1 MPLLQEKDRIIVR
14 EKFEKEL
21 KDEVTILLFKKTA
34 AGIWTPNEDEDL
46 VCRYCKETEELYK
59 EVTELSDLLK
69 LEAYTIEDNKE
80 KFDEYKVE
88 RIPTVVIKGHN
99 KGLIRFVGI
108 PAGYEFATLL
118 EDLIDA
124 SRDKVDLKERNRR
137 KVEAV
142 KEPLHIQ
149 VFVTPTCPYCPRAV
163 RIAHKMAFINENI
176 MGDMVEAS
184 EFPNL
189 SEKYGVYAVP
199 KIIVND
205 KVEFEGALPEDQFIA
220 QVLKAVERNN

>member
-1 MPLLQEKDRIIVR
+1 MPLLQEKDRIVVR

-21 KDEVTILLFKKTA
+21 KDEVTILLFKKTS

-59 EVTELSDLLK
+59 EVIELSDLLK
-69 LEAYTIEDNKE
+69 LETYTIENNKE

-88 RIPTVVIKGHN
+88 RIPTAVIKGHN

-124 SRDKVDLKERNRR
+124 SRGKVDLKERNKR

-163 RIAHKMAFINENI
+163 RIAHKMAFLNENI
-176 MGDMVEAS
+176 MADMVEAS

-199 KIIVND
+199 KIVVND
-205 KVEFEGALPEDQFIA
+205 KVEFEGALPEDQFIRE
-220 QVLKAVERNN
+220 VLKAVEKNN

>member
-1 MPLLQEKDRIIVR
+1 MPLLQEKDRIVVR

-21 KDEVTILLFKKTA
+21 KDEVTILLFKKTS

-59 EVTELSDLLK
+59 EVIELSDLLK
-69 LEAYTIEDNKE
+69 LETYTIENNKE

-88 RIPTVVIKGHN
+88 RIPTAVIKGHN

-108 PAGYEFATLL
+108 PAGYEFTTLL

-124 SRDKVDLKERNRR
+124 SKGKVDLKERNKR

-163 RIAHKMAFINENI
+163 RIAHKMAFLNENI
-176 MGDMVEAS
+176 LADMVEAS

-199 KIIVND
+199 KIVVND
-205 KVEFEGALPEDQFIA
+205 KVEFEGALPEDQFIRE
-220 QVLKAVERNN
+220 VLKAVEKNN

>member
-1 MPLLQEKDRIIVR
+1 MPLLQEKDRIVVR

-21 KDEVTILLFKKTA
+21 KDEVTILLFKKTS

-59 EVTELSDLLK
+59 EVIELSDLLK
-69 LEAYTIEDNKE
+69 LETYTIENNKE

-88 RIPTVVIKGHN
+88 RIPTAVIKGHN

-108 PAGYEFATLL
+108 PAGYEFTTLL

-124 SRDKVDLKERNRR
+124 SKGKVDLKERNKR
-137 KVEAV
+137 KIEAV
-142 KEPLHIQ
+142 KESLHIQ
-149 VFVTPTCPYCPRAV
+149 VFITPTCPYCPRAV
-163 RIAHKMAFINENI
+163 RIAHKMAFLNENI
-176 MGDMVEAS
+176 MADMVEAS

-199 KIIVND
+199 KIVVND
-205 KVEFEGALPEDQFIA
+205 KVEFEGALPEDQFIRE
-220 QVLKAVERNN
+220 VLKAVEKNN

>member
-1 MPLLQEKDRIIVR
+1 
-14 EKFEKEL
+14 
-21 KDEVTILLFKKTA
+21 
-34 AGIWTPNEDEDL
+34 
-46 VCRYCKETEELYK
+46 
-59 EVTELSDLLK
+59 
-69 LEAYTIEDNKE
+69 
-80 KFDEYKVE
+80 
-88 RIPTVVIKGHN
+88 
-99 KGLIRFVGI
+99 
-108 PAGYEFATLL
+108 
-118 EDLIDA
+118 
-124 SRDKVDLKERNRR
+124 VDLKERNRR

-142 KEPLHIQ
+142 KEPLNIQ
-149 VFVTPTCPYCPRAV
+149 VFVTPTCPYCPRAA

-220 QVLKAVERNN
+220 QVLKAVEKNN

>member
-1 MPLLQEKDRIIVR
+1 MPLLQEKDRIVVR

-34 AGIWTPNEDEDL
+34 AGIWTPNEDEDF
-46 VCRYCKETEELYK
+46 VCRYCKETEELYN
-59 EVTELSDLLK
+59 EVSELSDLLK
-69 LEAYTIEDNKE
+69 LEAYAVEDDKE
-80 KFDEYKVE
+80 IFDEYKVE
-88 RIPTVVIKGHN
+88 RIPTVIIKGHN

-124 SRDKVDLKERNRR
+124 SRGKVDLKERNRR

-163 RIAHKMAFINENI
+163 RVAHKMAFINENI
-176 MGDMVEAS
+176 MADMVEAS

-199 KIIVND
+199 KMIIND
-205 KVEFEGALPEDQFIA
+205 KVEFEGALPEDQFISN
-220 QVLKAVERNN
+220 VLKAVEKNN

>member
-1 MPLLQEKDRIIVR
+1 MPLLQEKDRILVR

-21 KDEVTILLFKKTA
+21 KDEVTILLFKKTS

-59 EVTELSDLLK
+59 EVIELSDLLK
-69 LEAYTIEDNKE
+69 LETYTIENNKE

-88 RIPTVVIKGHN
+88 RIPTAVIKGHN

-124 SRDKVDLKERNRR
+124 SRGKVDLKERNKR

-163 RIAHKMAFINENI
+163 RIAHKMAFLNENI
-176 MGDMVEAS
+176 MADMVEAS

-199 KIIVND
+199 KIVVND
-205 KVEFEGALPEDQFIA
+205 KVEFEGALPEDQFIRE
-220 QVLKAVERNN
+220 VLKAVEKNN

>member
-1 MPLLQEKDRIIVR
+1 MPLLQEKDRIVVR

-21 KDEVTILLFKKTA
+21 KDEVIILLFKKTS

-59 EVTELSDLLK
+59 EVIELSDLLK
-69 LEAYTIEDNKE
+69 LETYTIENNKE

-88 RIPTVVIKGHN
+88 RIPTAVIKGHN

-124 SRDKVDLKERNRR
+124 SRGKVDLKERNKR

-163 RIAHKMAFINENI
+163 RIAHKMAFLNENI
-176 MGDMVEAS
+176 MADMVEAS

-199 KIIVND
+199 KIVVND
-205 KVEFEGALPEDQFIA
+205 KVEFEGALPEDQFIRE
-220 QVLKAVERNN
+220 VLKAVEKNN

>member
-1 MPLLQEKDRIIVR
+1 MPLLQEKDRIVVR

-21 KDEVTILLFKKTA
+21 KDEVTILLFKKTS

-59 EVTELSDLLK
+59 EVIELSDLLK
-69 LEAYTIEDNKE
+69 LETYTIENNKE

-88 RIPTVVIKGHN
+88 RIPTAVIKGHN
-99 KGLIRFVGI
+99 KGIIRFVGI

-124 SRDKVDLKERNRR
+124 SRGKVDLKERNKR

-163 RIAHKMAFINENI
+163 RIAHKMAFLNENI
-176 MGDMVEAS
+176 MADMVEAS

-205 KVEFEGALPEDQFIA
+205 KVEFEGALPEDQFIRE
-220 QVLKAVERNN
+220 VLKAVEKNN

>member
-1 MPLLQEKDRIIVR
+1 MPLLQEKDRIVVR

-88 RIPTVVIKGHN
+88 RTPTVVIKGHN

-124 SRDKVDLKERNRR
+124 SRGKVDLKERNRR

-149 VFVTPTCPYCPRAV
+149 VFVTPTCPYCPRAA

-199 KIIVND
+199 KIIIND
-205 KVEFEGALPEDQFIA
+205 KVEFEGALPEDQFISN
-220 QVLKAVERNN
+220 VLKAVEKNN

>member
-1 MPLLQEKDRIIVR
+1 MPLLQEKDRIVVR

-21 KDEVTILLFKKTA
+21 KDEVTILLFKKTS

-59 EVTELSDLLK
+59 EVIELSDLLK
-69 LEAYTIEDNKE
+69 LETYTIENNKE

-88 RIPTVVIKGHN
+88 RIPTAVIKGHN

-108 PAGYEFATLL
+108 PAGYEFTTLL

-124 SRDKVDLKERNRR
+124 SRGKVDLKERNKR

-142 KEPLHIQ
+142 NESLHIQ

-163 RIAHKMAFINENI
+163 RIAHKMAFLNENI
-176 MGDMVEAS
+176 MADMVEAS

-199 KIIVND
+199 KIVVND
-205 KVEFEGALPEDQFIA
+205 KVEFEGALPEDQFIRE
-220 QVLKAVERNN
+220 VLKAVEKNN

>member
-1 MPLLQEKDRIIVR
+1 MPLLQEKDRIVVR

-34 AGIWTPNEDEDL
+34 AGIWTPNEDEDF
-46 VCRYCKETEELYK
+46 VCRYCKETEELYN
-59 EVTELSDLLK
+59 EVSELSDLLK
-69 LEAYTIEDNKE
+69 LEAYAVEDDKE
-80 KFDEYKVE
+80 IFDEYKVE

-124 SRDKVDLKERNRR
+124 SRGKVDLKERNRR

-163 RIAHKMAFINENI
+163 RVAHKMAFINENI
-176 MGDMVEAS
+176 MADMVEAS

-199 KIIVND
+199 KMIIND
-205 KVEFEGALPEDQFIA
+205 KVEFEGALPEDQFISN
-220 QVLKAVERNN
+220 VLKAVEKNN

>member
-21 KDEVTILLFKKTA
+21 KDEVTILLFKKVG

-46 VCRYCKETEELYK
+46 VCKYCKETEELYK
-59 EVTELSDLLK
+59 EVSELSPLLK
-69 LEAYTIEDNKE
+69 LESYDIEKDKE
-80 KFDEYKVE
+80 EAKKYKVE
-88 RIPTVVIKGHN
+88 RIPTAIIKGHN

-124 SRDKVDLKERNRR
+124 SRGEVDLKQKNR
-137 KVEAV
+137 KEVEAV
-142 KEPLHIQ
+142 KQPLHIQ

-163 RIAHKMAFINENI
+163 RTAHKMAFINENI

-199 KIIVND
+199 KIVVND
-205 KVEFEGALPEDQFIA
+205 KVEFEGALPEDQFIRE
-220 QVLKAVERNN
+220 VLKAVE

>member
-1 MPLLQEKDRIIVR
+1 MPLLQEKDRTVVR

-34 AGIWTPNEDEDL
+34 AGIWTPNEDEDF
-46 VCRYCKETEELYK
+46 VCRYCKETEELYN
-59 EVTELSDLLK
+59 EVSELSDLLK
-69 LEAYTIEDNKE
+69 LEAYAVEDNKE
-80 KFDEYKVE
+80 IFDEYKVE

-118 EDLIDA
+118 EDLIDT
-124 SRDKVDLKERNRR
+124 SRGKVDLKERNRR

-163 RIAHKMAFINENI
+163 RVAHKMAFINENI
-176 MGDMVEAS
+176 MADMVEAS
-184 EFPNL
+184 EFSNL

-199 KIIVND
+199 KMIIND
-205 KVEFEGALPEDQFIA
+205 KVEFEGALPEDQFISN
-220 QVLKAVERNN
+220 VLKAVEKNN

>member
-1 MPLLQEKDRIIVR
+1 MPLLQEKDRIVVR

-21 KDEVTILLFKKTA
+21 KDEVTILLFKKTS

-59 EVTELSDLLK
+59 EVIELSDLLK
-69 LEAYTIEDNKE
+69 LETYTIENNKE

-88 RIPTVVIKGHN
+88 RIPTAVIKGHN

-108 PAGYEFATLL
+108 PAGYEFTTLL

-124 SRDKVDLKERNRR
+124 SRGKVDLKERNKR

-163 RIAHKMAFINENI
+163 RIAHKMAFLNENI
-176 MGDMVEAS
+176 LADMVEAS

-199 KIIVND
+199 KIVVND
-205 KVEFEGALPEDQFIA
+205 KVEFEGALPEDQFIRE
-220 QVLKAVERNN
+220 VLKAVEKNN

>member
-88 RIPTVVIKGHN
+88 RIPTVVIKGRN

-124 SRDKVDLKERNRR
+124 SRGKVDLKERNRR

>member
-1 MPLLQEKDRIIVR
+1 MPLLQEKDRIVVR

-21 KDEVTILLFKKTA
+21 KDEVTILLFKKTS

-59 EVTELSDLLK
+59 EVIELSDLLK
-69 LEAYTIEDNKE
+69 LETYTIENNKE

-88 RIPTVVIKGHN
+88 RIPTAVIKGHN

-108 PAGYEFATLL
+108 PAGYEFTTLL

-124 SRDKVDLKERNRR
+124 SKGKVDLKERNKR

-163 RIAHKMAFINENI
+163 RIAHKMAFLNENI
-176 MGDMVEAS
+176 MADMVEAS

-199 KIIVND
+199 KIVVND
-205 KVEFEGALPEDQFIA
+205 KVEFEGALPEDQFIRE
-220 QVLKAVERNN
+220 VLKAVEKNN

>member
-1 MPLLQEKDRIIVR
+1 MPLLQEKDRIVVR

-124 SRDKVDLKERNRR
+124 SRGKIDLKERNRR

-220 QVLKAVERNN
+220 QVLKAVEKNN

>member
-1 MPLLQEKDRIIVR
+1 MPLLQEKDRIVVR

-34 AGIWTPNEDEDL
+34 VGIWTPNEDEDF
-46 VCRYCKETEELYK
+46 VCRYCKETEELYN
-59 EVTELSDLLK
+59 EVSELSDLLK
-69 LEAYTIEDNKE
+69 LEAYAVEDNKE
-80 KFDEYKVE
+80 IFDEYKVE
-88 RIPTVVIKGHN
+88 RIPTVIIKGHN

-124 SRDKVDLKERNRR
+124 SRGKVDLKERNRR

-220 QVLKAVERNN
+220 QVLKAVEKNN

>member
-1 MPLLQEKDRIIVR
+1 MPLLQEKDRIVVR

-21 KDEVTILLFKKTA
+21 KDEVTILLFKKTS

-59 EVTELSDLLK
+59 EVIELSDLLK
-69 LEAYTIEDNKE
+69 LETYTIENNKE

-88 RIPTVVIKGHN
+88 RIPTAVIKGHN

-124 SRDKVDLKERNRR
+124 SRGKVDLKERNKR

-163 RIAHKMAFINENI
+163 RIAHKMAFLNENI
-176 MGDMVEAS
+176 LADMVEAS

-199 KIIVND
+199 KIVVND
-205 KVEFEGALPEDQFIA
+205 KVEFEGALPEDQFIRE
-220 QVLKAVERNN
+220 VLKAVEKNN

>member
-1 MPLLQEKDRIIVR
+1 MPLLQEKDRIVVR

-34 AGIWTPNEDEDL
+34 VGIWAPNEDEDF
-46 VCRYCKETEELYK
+46 VCRYCKETEELYN
-59 EVTELSDLLK
+59 EVSELSDLLK
-69 LEAYTIEDNKE
+69 LEAYAVEDNKE
-80 KFDEYKVE
+80 IFDEYKVE

-124 SRDKVDLKERNRR
+124 SRGKVDLKERNRR

-163 RIAHKMAFINENI
+163 RVAHKMAFINENI
-176 MGDMVEAS
+176 MADMVEAS

-199 KIIVND
+199 KMIIND
-205 KVEFEGALPEDQFIA
+205 KVEFEGALPEDQFISN
-220 QVLKAVERNN
+220 VLKAVEKNN

>member
-1 MPLLQEKDRIIVR
+1 MPLLQEKDRIVVR

-34 AGIWTPNEDEDL
+34 AGIWTPNEDEDF
-46 VCRYCKETEELYK
+46 VCRYCKETEELYN
-59 EVTELSDLLK
+59 EVSELSDLLK
-69 LEAYTIEDNKE
+69 LEAYAVEDDKE
-80 KFDEYKVE
+80 IFDEYKVE

-124 SRDKVDLKERNRR
+124 SRGKVDLKERNRR

-176 MGDMVEAS
+176 MADMVEAS

-199 KIIVND
+199 KMIIND
-205 KVEFEGALPEDQFIA
+205 KVEFEGALPEDQFISN
-220 QVLKAVERNN
+220 VLKAVEKNN

>member
-1 MPLLQEKDRIIVR
+1 MPLLQEKDRIVVR

-21 KDEVTILLFKKTA
+21 KDEVTILLFKKTS

-59 EVTELSDLLK
+59 EVIELSDLLK
-69 LEAYTIEDNKE
+69 LETYTIENNKE

-88 RIPTVVIKGHN
+88 RIPTAVIKGHN

-108 PAGYEFATLL
+108 PAGYEFTTLL

-124 SRDKVDLKERNRR
+124 SKGKVDLKERNKR
-137 KVEAV
+137 KIEAV
-142 KEPLHIQ
+142 KESLHIQ
-149 VFVTPTCPYCPRAV
+149 VFITPTCPYCPRAV
-163 RIAHKMAFINENI
+163 RIAHKMAFLNENI
-176 MGDMVEAS
+176 LADMVEAS

-199 KIIVND
+199 KIVVND
-205 KVEFEGALPEDQFIA
+205 KVEFEGALPEDQFIRE
-220 QVLKAVERNN
+220 VLKAVEKNN

>member
-1 MPLLQEKDRIIVR
+1 MPLLQEKDRIVVR

-34 AGIWTPNEDEDL
+34 VGIWTPNEDEDF
-46 VCRYCKETEELYK
+46 VCRYCKETEELYN
-59 EVTELSDLLK
+59 EVSELSDLLK
-69 LEAYTIEDNKE
+69 LEAYAVEDNKE
-80 KFDEYKVE
+80 IFDEYKVE
-88 RIPTVVIKGHN
+88 RIPTVIIKGHN

-124 SRDKVDLKERNRR
+124 SRGKIDLKERNRR

-220 QVLKAVERNN
+220 QVLKAVEKNN

>member
-1 MPLLQEKDRIIVR
+1 MPLLQEKDRIVVR

-21 KDEVTILLFKKTA
+21 KDEVTILLFKKTS

-59 EVTELSDLLK
+59 EVIELSDLLK
-69 LEAYTIEDNKE
+69 LETYTIENNKE

-88 RIPTVVIKGHN
+88 RIPTAVIKGHN

-108 PAGYEFATLL
+108 PAGYEFTTLL

-124 SRDKVDLKERNRR
+124 SRGKVDLKERNKR

-163 RIAHKMAFINENI
+163 RIAHKMAFLNENI
-176 MGDMVEAS
+176 MADMVEAS

-199 KIIVND
+199 KIVVND
-205 KVEFEGALPEDQFIA
+205 KVEFEGALPEDQFIRE
-220 QVLKAVERNN
+220 VLKAVEKNN

>member
-1 MPLLQEKDRIIVR
+1 MPLLQEKDRIVVR

-21 KDEVTILLFKKTA
+21 KDEVTILLFKKRA
-34 AGIWTPNEDEDL
+34 SGIWTPNEDEDL

-59 EVTELSDLLK
+59 EVIELSDLLK
-69 LEAYTIEDNKE
+69 LETYTIENNKE

-88 RIPTVVIKGHN
+88 RIPTAVIKGHN

-124 SRDKVDLKERNRR
+124 SKGKVDLKERNKR

-163 RIAHKMAFINENI
+163 RIAHKMAFLNENI
-176 MGDMVEAS
+176 LADMVEAS

-199 KIIVND
+199 KIVVND
-205 KVEFEGALPEDQFIA
+205 KVEFEGALPEDQFIRE
-220 QVLKAVERNN
+220 VLKAVEKNN

>member
-1 MPLLQEKDRIIVR
+1 MPLLQEKDRMIVR
-14 EKFEKEL
+14 EKFEKAL
-21 KDEVTILLFKKTA
+21 KDEVTILLFKKTSV
-34 AGIWTPNEDEDL
+34 GIWTPNEVEDL

-59 EVTELSDLLK
+59 EVIELSDLLK
-69 LEAYTIEDNKE
+69 LETYTIENNKE
-80 KFDEYKVE
+80 KFGEYKVE
-88 RIPTVVIKGHN
+88 RIPTAVIKGHN

-108 PAGYEFATLL
+108 PAGYEFTTLL
-118 EDLIDA
+118 EDLIDV
-124 SRDKVDLKERNRR
+124 SRGKFDLKERNRR

-142 KEPLHIQ
+142 KESLHIQ
-149 VFVTPTCPYCPRAV
+149 VFVTPACPYCPRAV

-176 MGDMVEAS
+176 IGDMVEAS

-205 KVEFEGALPEDQFIA
+205 KVEFEGALPEDQFIRE
-220 QVLKAVERNN
+220 VLKAVEKNN

>member
-1 MPLLQEKDRIIVR
+1 MPLLQEKDRIVVR

-34 AGIWTPNEDEDL
+34 VGIWTPNEDEDF
-46 VCRYCKETEELYK
+46 VCRYCKETEELYN
-59 EVTELSDLLK
+59 EVSELSDLLK
-69 LEAYTIEDNKE
+69 LEAYAVEDNKE
-80 KFDEYKVE
+80 IFDEYKVE
-88 RIPTVVIKGHN
+88 RIPTVIIKGHN

-124 SRDKVDLKERNRR
+124 SRGKVDLKERNRR
-137 KVEAV
+137 KVEAA

-220 QVLKAVERNN
+220 QVLKAVEKNN

>member
-1 MPLLQEKDRIIVR
+1 MPLLQEKDRIVVR

-21 KDEVTILLFKKTA
+21 KDEVTILLFKKTS

-59 EVTELSDLLK
+59 EVIELSGLLK
-69 LEAYTIEDNKE
+69 LETYTIENNKE

-88 RIPTVVIKGHN
+88 RIPTAVIKGHN

-124 SRDKVDLKERNRR
+124 SRGKVDLKERNKR

-163 RIAHKMAFINENI
+163 RIAHKMAFLNENI
-176 MGDMVEAS
+176 MADMVEAS

-199 KIIVND
+199 KIVVND
-205 KVEFEGALPEDQFIA
+205 KVEFEGALPEDQFIRE
-220 QVLKAVERNN
+220 VLKAVEKNN

>member
-1 MPLLQEKDRIIVR
+1 MPLLQEKDRIVVR

>member
-1 MPLLQEKDRIIVR
+1 MPLLQEKDRIVVR

-46 VCRYCKETEELYK
+46 VCRYCKETEELYN
-59 EVTELSDLLK
+59 EVSELSDLLK
-69 LEAYTIEDNKE
+69 LEAYAVEDNKE
-80 KFDEYKVE
+80 IFDEYKVE
-88 RIPTVVIKGHN
+88 RIPTVIIKGHN

-124 SRDKVDLKERNRR
+124 SRGKIDLKERNRR

-220 QVLKAVERNN
+220 QVLKAVEKNN

>member
-1 MPLLQEKDRIIVR
+1 MPLLQEKDRIVVR

-124 SRDKVDLKERNRR
+124 SRGKIDLKERNRR

-149 VFVTPTCPYCPRAV
+149 VFVTPTCPYCPRAA

-199 KIIVND
+199 KIIIND
-205 KVEFEGALPEDQFIA
+205 KVEFEGALPEDQFISN
-220 QVLKAVERNN
+220 VLKAVEKNN

>member
-1 MPLLQEKDRIIVR
+1 MPLLQEKDRIVVR

-124 SRDKVDLKERNRR
+124 SRGKVDLKERNRR
-137 KVEAV
+137 KVEAA

-220 QVLKAVERNN
+220 QVLKAVEKNN

>member
-1 MPLLQEKDRIIVR
+1 MPLLQEKDRIVVR

-34 AGIWTPNEDEDL
+34 VGIWTPNEDEDF
-46 VCRYCKETEELYK
+46 VCRYCKETEELYN
-59 EVTELSDLLK
+59 EVSELSDLLK
-69 LEAYTIEDNKE
+69 LEAYAVEDNKE
-80 KFDEYKVE
+80 IFDEYKVE
-88 RIPTVVIKGHN
+88 RIPTVIIKGHN

-124 SRDKVDLKERNRR
+124 SRGKIDLKERNRR
-137 KVEAV
+137 KVEAA

-220 QVLKAVERNN
+220 QVLKAVEKNN